1 MHRLLQGLFIIS
13 NDIYLPYSPWN
24 VTNMTMSIKVTPILL
39 PVIVV
44 GDASVGKTNIIHCY
58 SKGKIANNTMPTVGV
73 EYASKIIPLK
83 TNNG

>member
-1 MHRLLQGLFIIS
+1 MERDEYD
-13 NDIYLPYSPWN
+13 DIYKSNAFL
-24 VTNMTMSIKVTPILL
+24 I

-73 EYASKIIPLK
+73 EFASRIVPLR
-83 TNNG
+83 TSNG

>member
-1 MHRLLQGLFIIS
+1 MERDEYD
-13 NDIYLPYSPWN
+13 DIYKSNSSL
-24 VTNMTMSIKVTPILL
+24 I

-73 EYASKIIPLK
+73 EFTSRIVPLR
-83 TNNG
+83 TSTG